1 MVYSQEQRKKIV
13 DFVCSEISEG
23 KSLRSVLANNDNMPG
38 RNTFL
43 EWMENDPVKANQ
55 YARAMEQRQEVIF
68 EEILSISD
76 DQEGD
81 VIENEE
87 GIEVVNH
94 NVIQRAR
101 LRVDS
106 RKWML
111 GKMNPKKYG
120 DKVQTELSGGV
131 QNIITLGKGI
141 NPKEND

>member
-1 MVYSQEQRKKIV
+1 MTYSKEEKKKII
-13 DFVCSEISEG
+13 DFVCAEISNG
-23 KSLRSVLANNDNMPG
+23 KSLRSVLANNDGMPA

-43 EWMENDPVKANQ
+43 EWMDKDPEYANQ

-68 EEILSISD
+68 EDILSISD

-81 VIENEE
+81 VIENED
-87 GIEVVNH
+87 GFEVVNH

-120 DKVQTELSGGV
+120 EKVELDNKHSGEIRIV
-131 QNIITLGKGI
+131 REIK
-141 NPKEND
+141 K